1 MDSSFAALKN
11 ADVEESGLGPLARR
25 MAGTLSLNDRVPR
38 VSAKRTMAGPLHA
51 SDDYSMEFTSTRPS
65 SIITV
70 IFFGSI
76 RKMNFIRRVT

>member
-1 MDSSFAALKN
+1 
-11 ADVEESGLGPLARR
+11 
-25 MAGTLSLNDRVPR
+25 
-38 VSAKRTMAGPLHA
+38 MAGPLHA